1 MWSGGLVRGS
11 ASLGRAQ
18 SSVAHLRSILKGEL
32 ESIKEAGTWKKERII
47 TSKQGAHITV
57 EGSST
62 GIWFFYKV
70 HISHLHQFIVCWDLY
85 SHYEYNCCVFY
96 ENNVIVAENASR

>member
-1 MWSGGLVRGS
+1 MWSGCVVRGS
-11 ASLGRAQ
+11 ARLGRAQ
-18 SSVAHLRSILKGEL
+18 SSVAHLRGILKGEL

-62 GIWFFYKV
+62 GMKCIFHTNSLAAGIFLVAIKFYCHLFFM
-70 HISHLHQFIVCWDLY
+70 
-85 SHYEYNCCVFY
+85 
-96 ENNVIVAENASR
+96 